1 MRVTTNRSPE
11 NTRQRILDAA
21 FDEFYRNGFQGGSL
35 NRIVDD
41 AATTK
46 GALFHHF
53 KGKKRFSAES
63 GGVHRGSASGHSR
76 YGQKHPERGVAV
88 ANEPCSFR
96 LSGQLETLGILF
108 YASYH
113 TDQSV
118 CYNFN
123 RQQLQIK
130 ETTKLKMKTKL
141 QLSKNVTQNKP
152 DEKRQ
157 GMQVRAVVTGHDA
170 KGRAVFVRDEQV
182 DGMPIPGLGELAFL
196 WNADEPATYP
206 NAGNNPGAPGIF
218 PPVGGIRF
226 IMSTYLPGGVV
237 APEPTPEMHIE
248 DGDELGG
255 ANAGFHRTDTTDFGV
270 VLSGNLALQLDD
282 GAEVSLAPGDVLIEN
297 GTRHRW
303 RVVGNVSATMAS
315 FIIGAHRH

>member
-1 MRVTTNRSPE
+1 MARDRGGRVRSRDQG
-11 NTRQRILDAA
+11 RQSEKR
-21 FDEFYRNGFQGGSL
+21 
-35 NRIVDD
+35 
-41 AATTK
+41 
-46 GALFHHF
+46 
-53 KGKKRFSAES
+53 RFSTES
-63 GGVHRGSASGHSR
+63 GGVHRGGASGHGR
-76 YGQKHPERGVAV
+76 YGQKLPERGAAV

-96 LSGQLETLGILF
+96 LFGQLETLGILF

-118 CYNFN
+118 RSNFN

-130 ETTKLKMKTKL
+130 ETTNLKMKTKL
-141 QLSKNVTQNKP
+141 QLSKNVTLNKP

-157 GMQVRAVVTGHDA
+157 GMKVRTVVTGHDA

-206 NAGNNPGAPGIF
+206 DAGDNPAAPGIF

-248 DGDELGG
+248 DGDEP
-255 ANAGFHRTDTTDFGV
+255 GFHRTDTTDFGV
-270 VLSGNLALQLDD
+270 PLSGNIVAELDD
-282 GAEVSLAPGDVLIEN
+282 GAEVLLSPGDVLVQN
-297 GTRHRW
+297 GTRHRC
-303 RVVGNVSATMAS
+303 RVVGDAPATMVA
-315 FIIGAHRH
+315 FIIGARRL